1 MRGALLLY
9 TASTERLKGTQVSI
23 IAQQGENV
31 PHNATEKTSSA
42 DRSDSRFQILSLSGG
57 GYRGLFTAR
66 ILADFEKR
74 IGAPIATRFD
84 LIAGTSIGGILALAL
99 AMEVPAE
106 RMVSLFEKH
115 GTEIFKK
122 RGSFLGYLRSPYTQ
136 VSLSS
141 LLQSDTLFG
150 QRTIGECK
158 HRVIVPAI
166 NHTTGRPVVFKTP
179 HHATFSADYHHRL
192 VDVALA
198 TSAAPGFFPRY
209 TFNNCQ
215 YVDGG
220 LFANAPGLLALHEAE
235 HFLGQNRQDI
245 HIMAVGTMSAKFTV
259 DPHRNRNGG
268 ALDWGGWKP
277 ANMPKRLFGV
287 SISAQETLVHHL
299 LGHAISSNQ
308 YHHLDEDLADE
319 RARAVALDKTDRA
332 AREIL
337 LGSAVECAKRAI
349 GSEQILEVLNRRALR
364 PIFYHGENA
373 SSAQGL

>member
-1 MRGALLLY
+1 MTVIVEQR
-9 TASTERLKGTQVSI
+9 EDDPHDLKG
-23 IAQQGENV
+23 
-31 PHNATEKTSSA
+31 SA
-42 DRSDSRFQILSLSGG
+42 HSAVRPDSPFRILSLSGG

-66 ILADFEKR
+66 ILADLEER

-99 AMEVPAE
+99 ALEVPAKQMVTMFEE
-106 RMVSLFEKH
+106 R
-115 GTEIFKK
+115 GDDIFKK
-122 RGSFLGYLRSPYTQ
+122 RWSLLSYLRSPYTQ
-136 VSLSS
+136 ASLAV

-150 QRTIGECK
+150 QRTLGACM

-166 NHTTGRPVVFKTP
+166 NHTTGRPVLFKTP
-179 HHATFSADYHHRL
+179 HHPSFCTDHKHRL

-198 TSAAPGFFPRY
+198 TSAAPGFFPRHV
-209 TFNNCQ
+209 FNNCQ

-235 HFLGQNRQDI
+235 HFLGQPRQNL
-245 HIMAVGTMSAKFTV
+245 HVMAIGTMSAKFTV
-259 DPHRNRNGG
+259 DPHRNRDGG

-287 SISAQETLVHHL
+287 SISSQETLVHHL
-299 LGHAISSNQ
+299 LGHAIASGQ
-308 YHHLDEDLADE
+308 YHHLDEDLTDE

-337 LGSAVECAKRAI
+337 LGSAAECAKRAL
-349 GSEQILEVLNRRALR
+349 GNPLTLALLDR
-364 PIFYHGENA
+364 PAPKPTFHHGEHANP
-373 SSAQGL
+373 AQGA